1 MQEVAGECSPLPPIS
16 RVRRSVEE
24 ARRAYD
30 RMSAWYDLFGGF
42 GERRCIELGLD
53 LLGVRT
59 GERVLEVGC
68 GTGSALVPLARSA
81 GKSGKVYGLDLSSGM
96 AHRTRERLDRA
107 SLGGRV
113 PLILGDGATLPLAED
128 AVDAIFV
135 SFTLELFDTS
145 RIPLALAECR
155 RVLNA
160 NGRMCVVSLAKRGTD
175 SLSVRIYEWLH
186 RALPRYVDCRPIPV
200 GGLLREAGF
209 RIMDVRRRSMWALP
223 IDLVLCRVS

>member
-113 PLILGDGATLPLAED
+113 PLILGDGATLPLADDALD
-128 AVDAIFV
+128 AVFV
-135 SFTLELFDTS
+135 SFTLELFDTP

-160 NGRMCVVSLAKRGTD
+160 NVPCLLSAWPREGRTASRCASMSGC
-175 SLSVRIYEWLH
+175 IEH
-186 RALPRYVDCRPIPV
+186 CRATWT
-200 GGLLREAGF
+200 AGRF
-209 RIMDVRRRSMWALP
+209 RWTG
-223 IDLVLCRVS
+223 C